1 MVAGTHHCPEM
12 NVRFRSELREGF
24 TRTDFIAASVGI
36 LVMVFCGWLGII
48 YLGARTQRRVCQQNI
63 QRIVK
68 AMNGF
73 ENLNGQYPSG
83 GKINSETPSDWIHW
97 QVQRRGL
104 SNSSIAAWIPGFNDA
119 KLQCPLDKQIKL
131 RPYQFSYSM
140 HGYCENRARTQIQ
153 NPSKTAL
160 IVEEEKPN
168 DGYFAEGSAG
178 DKRATRHR
186 GKGFVGFVDEHVEL
200 IGPDKL
206 PK

>member
-1 MVAGTHHCPEM
+1 MKI
-12 NVRFRSELREGF
+12 RFRSELRQGF
-24 TRTDFIAASVGI
+24 AGTDLIVASVAI
-36 LVMVFCGWLGII
+36 LLVVFCGWLGIM
-48 YLGARTQRRVCQQNI
+48 YMGARAQRRLCQQNV
-63 QRIVK
+63 QQIVK
-68 AMNGF
+68 AMNAY
-73 ENLNGQYPSG
+73 ENLNGHYPSG
-83 GKINSETPSDWIHW
+83 GKITSETPSDWIYW
-97 QVQRRGL
+97 QVQRRSL
-104 SNSSIAAWIPGFNDA
+104 SDSSIAGWIPGFNGA

-140 HGYCENRARTQIQ
+140 HGYCENRTRAQIR
-153 NPSKTAL
+153 NPSKAAL

-186 GKGFVGFVDEHVEL
+186 GRGFVGFVDGHVEL